1 MSSLFGNLNAAQSTT
16 SKPTLPTFS
25 LTPATTSTTTAA
37 TGTAAPTQ
45 TNGFTFGSS
54 ILGGSTLNAGQSQLG
69 ASTTQSQTAIDLNHI
84 RPTTKFDQLTKE
96 LQTEIERLD
105 EAILN
110 QIKTA
115 NEVPE
120 ALLKVDETGHTIPA
134 AIELVSAKL
143 DEVEAGLENDAA
155 AIVALRDGDV
165 KKGEGEAKCV
175 FRAVDRLKVPRHY
188 QVAHKQN
195 ESITGGVYGG
205 SALSGWW
212 NNPQTLRGSSR
223 GAGGQTMQ
231 LPGEEVDDSGP
242 KSLVDLFN
250 GRSVDIGAAI
260 NTNKDL
266 LGEIEDFVTGLED
279 KVRGKERQLA
289 ERLNYGGQNGETLS
303 EKEQQEQLLKYVFGE
318 VERGI
323 FQTAAKVAGLR
334 DDVLELTKAPR

>member
-1 MSSLFGNLNAAQSTT
+1 MGASRRDDG
-16 SKPTLPTFS
+16 
-25 LTPATTSTTTAA
+25 
-37 TGTAAPTQ
+37 G
-45 TNGFTFGSS
+45 S
-54 ILGGSTLNAGQSQLG
+54 ILAGSTFNAGQTQLA
-69 ASTTQSQTAIDLNHI
+69 ASTAQSHPAIDLNHI

-105 EAILN
+105 DAILN

-120 ALLKVDETGHTIPA
+120 ALLKVDEIGQTIPA
-134 AIELVSAKL
+134 AIDLVSGKL

-155 AIVALRDGDV
+155 AIVSLRDGDV

-175 FRAVDRLKVPRHY
+175 FRAVDRLKVPRQY

-195 ESITGGVYGG
+195 DSIIGGVYGG
-205 SALSGWW
+205 SGLSGWW
-212 NNPQTLRGSSR
+212 NNPQTLGGSSR

-242 KSLVDLFN
+242 KSLVELFN
-250 GRSVDIGAAI
+250 GRCADIADAMKS
-260 NTNKDL
+260 NKAL
-266 LGEIEDFVTGLED
+266 LSEIEGFVAGLEE

-289 ERLNYGGQNGETLS
+289 ERLNYGGQNGDTMS
-303 EKEQQEQLLKYVFGE
+303 EKEQQEQLLRYVFGQ

-323 FQTAAKVAGLR
+323 FQTAGKVAGLR
-334 DDVLELTKAPR
+334 DDVLELTRAPR